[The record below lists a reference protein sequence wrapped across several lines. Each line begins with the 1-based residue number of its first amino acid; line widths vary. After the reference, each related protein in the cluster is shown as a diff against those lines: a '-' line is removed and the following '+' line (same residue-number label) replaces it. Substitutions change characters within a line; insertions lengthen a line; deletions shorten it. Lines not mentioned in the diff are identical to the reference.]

1 MLRRI
6 SWGLGGLSLLAPL
19 AFFAWQWFVRQGRIA
34 DGATEN
40 AMSWL
45 FGVLAVNLSV
55 AGLISFFALLT
66 NALSLYRLTADP
78 SFRPLPRMLEM
89 VLLALPL
96 LICLFF
102 FGAVMTHG

>member
-19 AFFAWQWFVRQGRIA
+19 AFFAWQWYVRQGRIA
-34 DGATEN
+34 DA
-40 AMSWL
+40 
-45 FGVLAVNLSV
+45 
-55 AGLISFFALLT
+55 
-66 NALSLYRLTADP
+66 

-89 VLLALPL
+89 ALLALPL